1 MRRRPILF
9 VPTRKS
15 FNPKGRGNWFVPLVI
30 LGCLWALTA
39 QRAFGINDCRGIS
52 TVSDYKIAVDD
63 VTPPPLTGTAPPS
76 TDIQRLTAELQTQ
89 MEGIAVEEGGA
100 IIAVPCVGRR
110 PASELDFSRLVVE
123 ALNDNNVVLE
133 IWGNFEPS
141 ADPTTSGLNARLQF
155 VLVPVRYYEH
165 FLNNSQA
172 MGGVYLIL
180 YTPVGTGTA
189 LALFEKSSELRASV
203 ALSMALKKIK
213 EGYTALALKYLCKA
227 ETSLKQPNSRIP
239 KPKRDALLQYT
250 RNLEVVALTN
260 NNRTASLLTQEAK
273 ANICSA
279 PLR

>member
-1 MRRRPILF
+1 LF
-9 VPTRKS
+9 LPGKS
-15 FNPKGRGNWFVPLVI
+15 LNPKPRRTSRVLLLMLV
-30 LGCLWALTA
+30 CLSAMTA
-39 QRAFGINDCRGIS
+39 PRAFGINDCRGIGA
-52 TVSDYKIAVDD
+52 VSDYKIAMDD
-63 VTPPPLTGTAPPS
+63 VTPPAATGTAAAL

-100 IIAVPCVGRR
+100 IIAVPCAGRR

-133 IWGNFEPS
+133 IWGSFEPS
-141 ADPTTSGLNARLQF
+141 DNPATSGPNARLQF

-180 YTPVGTGTA
+180 YSPAGTGTA

-213 EGYTALALKYLCKA
+213 EGHNALALKYLCKA
-227 ETSLKQPNSRIP
+227 ETSLKKQNSRIP
-239 KPKRDALLQYT
+239 RPKWDALLQYT
-250 RNLEVVALTN
+250 RDLEVLALTSN
-260 NNRTASLLTQEAK
+260 NKTASLLTEEAK
-273 ANICSA
+273 ANICA
-279 PLR
+279 VPVR